1 MVMNYNKKKKKKK
14 SKMIKSNMIDFF
26 WRSCK
31 MVKEK
36 RIIVVS
42 MHYQKQNDLE
52 KTQNV
57 CSKVRSNTTRENNA
71 TISPM

>member
-1 MVMNYNKKKKKKK
+1 
-14 SKMIKSNMIDFF
+14 
-26 WRSCK
+26 